1 MKNTNISKLTKRDG
15 SVVNFVPDK
24 IVNAM
29 RKAFESCGVYVSKDE
44 LSRLTDE
51 VVSTLSDQKT
61 IYIETVQNAVE
72 VILMKNQY
80 WDVAKAYI
88 TYRYKRAL
96 YRKGNTTDNSIMSL
110 IQGTNK
116 DLAEE
121 NANKSTIIAAT
132 QRDYMAGEVSRD
144 LTRRIL
150 LPEHITKAHD
160 EGAIHFH
167 DMDYF
172 VQPIFNCCLINIKD
186 IFGNGTVMNDKMI
199 EEPKSFQVACTVL
212 TQVIACIASNQ
223 YGGQSVEMSHLGK
236 YLRITK
242 EKYIRKTRELM
253 PELSE
258 DSILKIAMART
269 MDELKSG
276 IQTVQYQINT
286 LMTTNGQSP
295 FVTLF
300 LILRDGDPY
309 IEENALI
316 IEEILNQRIQGI
328 KNEKGVYVTPA
339 FPKLVYVLDEHNCL
353 KGGKYDYLTRLAVKC
368 SAKRMYPD
376 YISAK
381 KMRENYEGNV
391 FSPMGCVA
399 GDEVVSYKLYG
410 TLYIESFARMWDRLS
425 NFFEVKE
432 QQEGNKDYLYM
443 DTPSGVEIFDAK
455 EGFVSNYRVIRNKAD
470 QWVKVKFSNGRAVTC
485 TSNHPFET
493 ENRGVVHASELSI
506 DDVIRVDHSAPTGS
520 KVPFNKEKAWF
531 LGMTLCDGCYA
542 ESISISIAKTGE
554 DDIQEQVKANVKR
567 LYGLDTDVV
576 EHERGVKGAY
586 KDLIVRSN
594 NTEAHNK
601 LRIELIS
608 LFGGIK
614 KSQRHIPNEVFSM
627 DEDARM
633 AFLAGMIDA
642 DGYINYSTTITKVQI
657 GSTNKELAIQEM
669 LLAQSLGMRASLYLN
684 HYRSNNKDKIRYM
697 VEFCPSTKLVGALVC
712 EKKKGRFIG
721 TSRKNSSI
729 LEADFCSPV
738 TIERLSV
745 EMFSYDVTTS
755 SEHFTVSGLY
765 SHNCRSFLAPWKNE
779 KGEYQFEGRFNQGV
793 VSLNLPQIGI
803 LAKGDEDTFWK
814 LLDERLELCFEALMC
829 RHKAV
834 KNIITDNSPLHWQ
847 HGAIAREPKHTS
859 IEKYLYGGYSSISL
873 GYIGVYEL
881 TKLMKGVSHTD
892 PIGKEFALRVMHHLE
907 DTVSQWKM
915 KTNIGFALY
924 GTPAESLCYR
934 FAKIDR
940 ERFGEI
946 KDVTDKGY
954 YTNSY
959 HVDVREH
966 IDAFAKLKFEDEFQ
980 SISKGGC
987 ISYIEI
993 PNMMK
998 NLSALESVVRFIYD
1012 NVQYAEFNTKSDVCH
1027 VCGFDGEIIVNEYGK
1042 WECPVCHNQDQ
1053 SKMTVVRRTCGYLGE
1068 KFWNA
1073 GKTKEIASRVTHL

>member
-51 VVSTLSDQKT
+51 VVSTLPDQKT

-186 IFGNGTVMNDKMI
+186 IFENGTVMNDKMI

-258 DSILKIAMART
+258 DSVLKIAMART

-300 LILRDGDPY
+300 LILRDSDPY

-328 KNEKGVYVTPA
+328 KNEKGIYVTPA

-391 FSPMGCVA
+391 FSPMG
-399 GDEVVSYKLYG
+399 
-410 TLYIESFARMWDRLS
+410 
-425 NFFEVKE
+425 
-432 QQEGNKDYLYM
+432 
-443 DTPSGVEIFDAK
+443 
-455 EGFVSNYRVIRNKAD
+455 
-470 QWVKVKFSNGRAVTC
+470 
-485 TSNHPFET
+485 
-493 ENRGVVHASELSI
+493 
-506 DDVIRVDHSAPTGS
+506 
-520 KVPFNKEKAWF
+520 
-531 LGMTLCDGCYA
+531 
-542 ESISISIAKTGE
+542 
-554 DDIQEQVKANVKR
+554 
-567 LYGLDTDVV
+567 
-576 EHERGVKGAY
+576 
-586 KDLIVRSN
+586 
-594 NTEAHNK
+594 
-601 LRIELIS
+601 
-608 LFGGIK
+608 
-614 KSQRHIPNEVFSM
+614 
-627 DEDARM
+627 
-633 AFLAGMIDA
+633 
-642 DGYINYSTTITKVQI
+642 
-657 GSTNKELAIQEM
+657 
-669 LLAQSLGMRASLYLN
+669 
-684 HYRSNNKDKIRYM
+684 
-697 VEFCPSTKLVGALVC
+697 
-712 EKKKGRFIG
+712 
-721 TSRKNSSI
+721 
-729 LEADFCSPV
+729 
-738 TIERLSV
+738 
-745 EMFSYDVTTS
+745 
-755 SEHFTVSGLY
+755 
-765 SHNCRSFLAPWKNE
+765 CRSFLAPWKNE

-892 PIGKEFALRVMHHLE
+892 PVGKEFALRVMHHLE